1 MLMLTV
7 LFAAAAIFALAAIV
21 ADIRR
26 FAGAAFATH
35 GAMKHCP
42 EAREFRYKV
51 TELKVLR
58 GAAQVHVLP
67 VRRAAARLPV
77 LRAAA

>member
-7 LFAAAAIFALAAIV
+7 LSAAAAIFALATIV
-21 ADIRR
+21 AEVRR
-26 FAGAAFATH
+26 YAGQ
-35 GAMKHCP
+35 AMSAHRELRTCP
-42 EAREFRYKV
+42 EHREFRYKV

-67 VRRAAARLPV
+67 VKRAAARLPA

>member
-7 LFAAAAIFALAAIV
+7 LFAAAAIFALATIV
-21 ADIRR
+21 AEVRR
-26 FAGAAFATH
+26 FAGQAVSARQQLRR
-35 GAMKHCP
+35 CP
-42 EAREFRYKV
+42 EHREFRYRV

-67 VRRAAARLPV
+67 IKRAAVPPQP